1 MWKKNFN
8 KIYRKVSQ
16 SQTFKTL
23 TVFAS
28 VNMLVS
34 VVQGVAGLVQ
44 ARWVSPEVLGEFR
57 GYSILTSYAAISLI
71 LVQDGLM
78 RQFPYLI
85 GKGDREG
92 AVMVAGVAKCWYL
105 FVFFVMAFVY
115 VVLSIKALICQYYNA
130 AVGWGAQ
137 IILFAVFSYGGF
149 LAIIYRRSMEFKR
162 LSYNGLIASVTGV
175 IALVFIKPL
184 GYFGVALR
192 TCIVDAVSIYYNRKY
207 LPIKINAVWNK
218 KKFFELMKISIPLS
232 LIGYIRTSFLT
243 ASFSYLVL
251 RYCGE
256 KDLGLYGIAVVFQQF
271 ALLFTTSLTQ
281 IFNVKSATQFGA
293 TDSIRQSL
301 RPLVLP
307 TILSVVAAV
316 FLAGVLCVLVTPFI
330 KYFLPKYNEAIP
342 IIYILSL
349 SMPIVALGLPTNLLK
364 TALKYG
370 SIYVVGIVKVLSVI
384 ISVVLL
390 PKTIVWM
397 STAIVIGE
405 VIDVGLAYL
414 FLLNHMRHERK
425 VL

>member
-1 MWKKNFN
+1 MMNLAE
-8 KIYRKVSQ
+8 IYRKVVQ
-16 SQTFKTL
+16 SPTFKSL
-23 TVFAS
+23 AVFAS

-57 GYSILTSYAAISLI
+57 KYGILSSYAAFSLI
-71 LVQDGLM
+71 LVQDGLI

-105 FVFFVMAFVY
+105 LVFFIMALVY
-115 VVLSIKALICQYYNA
+115 AVLSIKALISQDYNA
-130 AVGWGAQ
+130 AVGWGTQ
-137 IILFAVFSYGGF
+137 IILFAMISYGGF

-162 LSYNGLIASVTGV
+162 LSYNSLVASITGVVGLIFV
-175 IALVFIKPL
+175 KPL
-184 GYFGVALR
+184 GYFGIALR
-192 TCIVDAVSIYYNRKY
+192 TCIVDMVSIYCNRKY
-207 LPIKINAVWNK
+207 IPMKIAAVWNK
-218 KKFFELMKISIPLS
+218 KRFLELIKISIPLS

-281 IFNVKSATQFGA
+281 IFNVKSATHFGA
-293 TDSIRQSL
+293 TDSIRLSL

-307 TILSVVAAV
+307 TVLSVMAAIM
-316 FLAGVLCVLVTPFI
+316 LASVLCVLVTPFVN
-330 KYFLPKYNEAIP
+330 YFLPKYKEAIP

-364 TALKYG
+364 TALQYG
-370 SIYVVGIVKVLSVI
+370 PIYLVGITKVSSVI
-384 ISVVLL
+384 IVVLLL
-390 PKTIVWM
+390 PKTIVWI
-397 STAIVIGE
+397 STAVVIGE
-405 VIDVGLAYL
+405 LVDVGFAYF
-414 FLLNHMRHERK
+414 FLLNHVRHEK
-425 VL
+425 NVL